1 VVTVMGDRDV
11 DHDVL
16 EECPMSHPRVP
27 PHHHVRRKRT
37 FAVLASGAL
46 AGVLLTGCGAV
57 DEAVSQGQQALD
69 SASQAVDAAEGLI
82 GAGAQ
87 LGAAC
92 AAAQVAWLPGV
103 SSADAYAALD
113 EATALVD
120 EALTATPGLPGAT
133 EIDQALTTARE
144 ALGSD
149 QTEFGV
155 ARETLQ
161 TACALVGMGG

>member
-1 VVTVMGDRDV
+1 M
-11 DHDVL
+11 
-16 EECPMSHPRVP
+16 PHP
-27 PHHHVRRKRT
+27 HVRRYRAL
-37 FAVLASGAL
+37 AVVASGTL
-46 AGVLLTGCGAV
+46 AGLLLTGCGAV
-57 DEAVSQGQQALD
+57 NEAVSQGQQALD
-69 SASQAVDAAEGLI
+69 TVSQAADAAEGII

-113 EATALVD
+113 EATGLVD
-120 EALTATPGLPGAT
+120 EALAATPGLPGAA

-144 ALGSD
+144 ALGAD

-161 TACALVGMGG
+161 TACALVSMGG

>member
-1 VVTVMGDRDV
+1 MI
-11 DHDVL
+11 
-16 EECPMSHPRVP
+16 SPRG
-27 PHHHVRRKRT
+27 RRTR
-37 FAVLASGAL
+37 ALAILASGAL

-57 DEAVSQGQQALD
+57 NEAVSQGQLALD
-69 SASQAVDAAEGLI
+69 TASQAVDAAEGLI

-92 AAAQVAWLPGV
+92 AAAQVAWVPGV

-120 EALTATPGLPGAT
+120 EAIAATPGLPGAT
-133 EIDQALTTARE
+133 EIGQALTTARE
-144 ALGSD
+144 ALGAD

-161 TACALVGMGG
+161 TACALVSLGG

>member
-1 VVTVMGDRDV
+1 MIPLRGRGARA
-11 DHDVL
+11 L
-16 EECPMSHPRVP
+16 A
-27 PHHHVRRKRT
+27 
-37 FAVLASGAL
+37 AVASAGL

-57 DEAVSQGQQALD
+57 DEALTQGQQALD

-82 GAGAQ
+82 GAGTQ

-92 AAAQVAWLPGV
+92 AAAQVAWVPGV
-103 SSADAYAALD
+103 SSADAYAAID
-113 EATALVD
+113 EATRIVD
-120 EALTATPGLPGAT
+120 AAIAATPGLPGAT

-161 TACALVGMGG
+161 TACALVSMGG

>member
-1 VVTVMGDRDV
+1 M
-11 DHDVL
+11 
-16 EECPMSHPRVP
+16 PHP
-27 PHHHVRRKRT
+27 HVRRYRAL
-37 FAVLASGAL
+37 AVAASGAL
-46 AGVLLTGCGAV
+46 AGLLLTGCGAV
-57 DEAVSQGQQALD
+57 NEAVSQGQQALD
-69 SASQAVDAAEGLI
+69 TVSQAADAAEGII

-113 EATALVD
+113 EATGLVD
-120 EALTATPGLPGAT
+120 EALAATPGLPGAA

-144 ALGSD
+144 ALGAD

-161 TACALVGMGG
+161 TACALVSMGG

>member
-1 VVTVMGDRDV
+1 LSTPPKRVRALPALMG
-11 DHDVL
+11 
-16 EECPMSHPRVP
+16 
-27 PHHHVRRKRT
+27 
-37 FAVLASGAL
+37 AAL

-57 DEAVSQGQQALD
+57 DEAMSQGQQALD

-113 EATALVD
+113 EATVLVD
-120 EALTATPGLPGAT
+120 EALAATPGLPGAA

-144 ALGSD
+144 ALGAD

-161 TACALVGMGG
+161 TACALVSMGG

>member
-1 VVTVMGDRDV
+1 M
-11 DHDVL
+11 L
-16 EECPMSHPRVP
+16 SPRG
-27 PHHHVRRKRT
+27 RRLR
-37 FAVLASGAL
+37 ASAALGAAALASTI
-46 AGVLLTGCGAV
+46 LTGCG
-57 DEAVSQGQQALD
+57 
-69 SASQAVDAAEGLI
+69 AEGLI

-103 SSADAYAALD
+103 NSADAYAAID
-113 EATALVD
+113 EATRIVD
-120 EALTATPGLPGAT
+120 ETLATTPGLPGAA
-133 EIDQALTTARE
+133 EIDQALSTARE

-161 TACALVGMGG
+161 TACALVSMGG

>member
-1 VVTVMGDRDV
+1 
-11 DHDVL
+11 
-16 EECPMSHPRVP
+16 MSTSP
-27 PHHHVRRKRT
+27 KRGRALT
-37 FAVLASGAL
+37 ALVGATL

-57 DEAVSQGQQALD
+57 NEAVSRGQQALD
-69 SASQAVDAAEGLI
+69 TASQAVEAAEGII

-92 AAAQVAWLPGV
+92 AAAQAAWIPGV

-120 EALTATPGLPGAT
+120 EALAATPGLPGAA
-133 EIDQALTTARE
+133 EIDQALTTARQ

-155 ARETLQ
+155 ARQTLQ
-161 TACALVGMGG
+161 TACTLVSLGG

>member
-1 VVTVMGDRDV
+1 MTP
-11 DHDVL
+11 L
-16 EECPMSHPRVP
+16 SW
-27 PHHHVRRKRT
+27 RR
-37 FAVLASGAL
+37 ASALVSAGLAAL
-46 AGVLLTGCGAV
+46 LLTGCGAV
-57 DEAVSQGQQALD
+57 DEAISQGQQALD

-103 SSADAYAALD
+103 SSADAYAAID
-113 EATALVD
+113 EATRIVD
-120 EALTATPGLPGAT
+120 ESLAAAPDLPGAA
-133 EIDQALTTARE
+133 EIDQALASARE

-161 TACALVGMGG
+161 TACALVSMGG

>member
-1 VVTVMGDRDV
+1 
-11 DHDVL
+11 
-16 EECPMSHPRVP
+16 
-27 PHHHVRRKRT
+27 VRRDRAL
-37 FAVLASGAL
+37 AVVVSGAL
-46 AGVLLTGCGAV
+46 AGLLLTGCGAV
-57 DEAVSQGQQALD
+57 NEAVSQGQQALD
-69 SASQAVDAAEGLI
+69 TVSQAADAAEGII

-113 EATALVD
+113 EATGLVN
-120 EALTATPGLPGAT
+120 EALAATPGLPGAA

-144 ALGSD
+144 SLGAG

-161 TACALVGMGG
+161 TACALVSMGN

>member
-1 VVTVMGDRDV
+1 M
-11 DHDVL
+11 
-16 EECPMSHPRVP
+16 PHP
-27 PHHHVRRKRT
+27 HVRRYRAL
-37 FAVLASGAL
+37 AVVASGAL
-46 AGVLLTGCGAV
+46 AGLLLTGCGAV
-57 DEAVSQGQQALD
+57 NEAVSQGQQALD
-69 SASQAVDAAEGLI
+69 TVSQAADAAEGII

-113 EATALVD
+113 EATGLVD
-120 EALTATPGLPGAT
+120 EALAATPGLPGAA

-144 ALGSD
+144 ALGAD

-161 TACALVGMGG
+161 TACALVSMGG

>member
-1 VVTVMGDRDV
+1 
-11 DHDVL
+11 
-16 EECPMSHPRVP
+16 
-27 PHHHVRRKRT
+27 VRRYRAL
-37 FAVLASGAL
+37 AVVASGAL
-46 AGVLLTGCGAV
+46 AGLLLTGCGAV
-57 DEAVSQGQQALD
+57 NEAVSQGQQALD
-69 SASQAVDAAEGLI
+69 TVSQAADAAEGII

-113 EATALVD
+113 EATGLVN
-120 EALTATPGLPGAT
+120 EALAATPGLPGAA

-144 ALGSD
+144 SLGAD

-161 TACALVGMGG
+161 TACALVSMGN

>member
-1 VVTVMGDRDV
+1 
-11 DHDVL
+11 
-16 EECPMSHPRVP
+16 MSHP
-27 PHHHVRRKRT
+27 HVRRHRAL
-37 FAVLASGAL
+37 AVVASSAL
-46 AGVLLTGCGAV
+46 AGLLLTGCGAV
-57 DEAVSQGQQALD
+57 NEAVSQGQQAID
-69 SASQAVDAAEGLI
+69 TVSQAADAAEGII

-113 EATALVD
+113 EATGLVN
-120 EALTATPGLPGAT
+120 EALAATPGLPGAA

-144 ALGSD
+144 SLGAD

-161 TACALVGMGG
+161 TACALVSMGN

>member
-1 VVTVMGDRDV
+1 
-11 DHDVL
+11 
-16 EECPMSHPRVP
+16 MSTP
-27 PHHHVRRKRT
+27 PKRGR
-37 FAVLASGAL
+37 ALAALVGATL

-57 DEAVSQGQQALD
+57 NEAVSQEQQALD
-69 SASQAVDAAEGLI
+69 TASQAVEAAEGII

-92 AAAQVAWLPGV
+92 AAAQAAWIPGV
-103 SSADAYAALD
+103 SSADADAALD

-120 EALTATPGLPGAT
+120 EALAATPGLPGAA
-133 EIDQALTTARE
+133 EIDQALTTARQ

-155 ARETLQ
+155 ARQTLQ
-161 TACALVGMGG
+161 TACALVSLGG

>member
-1 VVTVMGDRDV
+1 MGDRDV
-11 DHDVL
+11 FADVL
-16 EECPMSHPRVP
+16 EEFPVSHPD
-27 PHHHVRRKRT
+27 VRYGRT
-37 FAVLASGAL
+37 LTVIAAGAL
-46 AGVLLTGCGAV
+46 AGALLTGCGAV
-57 DEAVSQGQQALD
+57 NEAVSQGQQALD
-69 SASQAVDAAEGLI
+69 SASQAVEAAEGLI

-92 AAAQVAWLPGV
+92 AAAQMAWLPGV

-120 EALTATPGLPGAT
+120 EALAATPGLPGAA

-144 ALGSD
+144 ALGAD

-161 TACALVGMGG
+161 TACALVSMGG

>member
-1 VVTVMGDRDV
+1 
-11 DHDVL
+11 
-16 EECPMSHPRVP
+16 
-27 PHHHVRRKRT
+27 VRRDR
-37 FAVLASGAL
+37 AL
-46 AGVLLTGCGAV
+46 AVV
-57 DEAVSQGQQALD
+57 VS
-69 SASQAVDAAEGLI
+69 
-82 GAGAQ
+82 GAQ

-113 EATALVD
+113 EATGLVN
-120 EALTATPGLPGAT
+120 EALAATPGLPGAA

-144 ALGSD
+144 SLGAD

-161 TACALVGMGG
+161 TACALVSMGN

>member
-1 VVTVMGDRDV
+1 
-11 DHDVL
+11 
-16 EECPMSHPRVP
+16 
-27 PHHHVRRKRT
+27 VRRDRAL
-37 FAVLASGAL
+37 AVVVSGAL
-46 AGVLLTGCGAV
+46 AGLLLTGCGAV
-57 DEAVSQGQQALD
+57 NEAVSQGQQALD
-69 SASQAVDAAEGLI
+69 TVSQAADAAEGII

-113 EATALVD
+113 EATGLVN
-120 EALTATPGLPGAT
+120 EALAATPGLPGAA

-144 ALGSD
+144 SLGAD

-161 TACALVGMGG
+161 TACALVSMGN

>member
-1 VVTVMGDRDV
+1 MI
-11 DHDVL
+11 
-16 EECPMSHPRVP
+16 SPRG
-27 PHHHVRRKRT
+27 RRTRALAT
-37 FAVLASGAL
+37 LASAGL

-57 DEAVSQGQQALD
+57 NEAVSQGQQALD
-69 SASQAVDAAEGLI
+69 TASQAVDAAEGLI

-103 SSADAYAALD
+103 SSADAYAAID
-113 EATALVD
+113 EATRIVD
-120 EALTATPGLPGAT
+120 EAIAATPGLPGAA
-133 EIDQALTTARE
+133 EIDQALTAARDS
-144 ALGSD
+144 LGSD

-161 TACALVGMGG
+161 TACALVTMGG

>member
-1 VVTVMGDRDV
+1 MIPLRGRGARA
-11 DHDVL
+11 L
-16 EECPMSHPRVP
+16 A
-27 PHHHVRRKRT
+27 
-37 FAVLASGAL
+37 AVASAGL

-57 DEAVSQGQQALD
+57 DEALNQGQQALD
-69 SASQAVDAAEGLI
+69 SASQAVDATEGLI
-82 GAGAQ
+82 GAGTQ

-92 AAAQVAWLPGV
+92 AAAQVAWVPGV
-103 SSADAYAALD
+103 SSADAYAAID
-113 EATALVD
+113 EATRIVD
-120 EALTATPGLPGAT
+120 AAIAATPGLPGAT

-161 TACALVGMGG
+161 TACALVSMGG

>member
-1 VVTVMGDRDV
+1 MIPT
-11 DHDVL
+11 
-16 EECPMSHPRVP
+16 
-27 PHHHVRRKRT
+27 RRRRARAIT
-37 FAVLASGAL
+37 ALSASAL
-46 AGVLLTGCGAV
+46 ATVVLTGCGAV
-57 DEAVSQGQQALD
+57 DEAISQGQQALD
-69 SASQAVDAAEGLI
+69 SASQAVEAAEGLI

-92 AAAQVAWLPGV
+92 TVAQVAWVPGV
-103 SSADAYAALD
+103 SSTDAYAAID
-113 EATALVD
+113 EATRLVD
-120 EALTATPGLPGAT
+120 EALAATPGLPGAA

-161 TACALVGMGG
+161 AACSLARVGG

>member
-1 VVTVMGDRDV
+1 MRRDRALAVVV
-11 DHDVL
+11 
-16 EECPMSHPRVP
+16 
-27 PHHHVRRKRT
+27 
-37 FAVLASGAL
+37 SGAL
-46 AGVLLTGCGAV
+46 AGLLLTGCGAV
-57 DEAVSQGQQALD
+57 NEAVSQGQQALD
-69 SASQAVDAAEGLI
+69 TVSQAADAAEGII

-113 EATALVD
+113 EATGLVN
-120 EALTATPGLPGAT
+120 EALAATPGLPGAA

-144 ALGSD
+144 SLGAD

-161 TACALVGMGG
+161 TACALVSMGN

>member
-1 VVTVMGDRDV
+1 MRSLRGRGLRASTA
-11 DHDVL
+11 L
-16 EECPMSHPRVP
+16 AC
-27 PHHHVRRKRT
+27 
-37 FAVLASGAL
+37 AVLVSA
-46 AGVLLTGCGAV
+46 VLTGCGAV
-57 DEAVSQGQQALD
+57 NEAVSQGQQALD

-103 SSADAYAALD
+103 SSADAYAAID
-113 EATALVD
+113 EATRIVD
-120 EALTATPGLPGAT
+120 ETLAATPDLPGAT

-161 TACALVGMGG
+161 TACALVSMGG

>member
-1 VVTVMGDRDV
+1 MIPLRRRRTRALVT
-11 DHDVL
+11 
-16 EECPMSHPRVP
+16 
-27 PHHHVRRKRT
+27 
-37 FAVLASGAL
+37 LASAGC

-57 DEAVSQGQQALD
+57 NEAVSQGQQALD
-69 SASQAVDAAEGLI
+69 TASQAVDAAEGLI

-103 SSADAYAALD
+103 SSADAYAAID
-113 EATALVD
+113 EATRIVD
-120 EALTATPGLPGAT
+120 EAIAATPGLPGAA
-133 EIDQALTTARE
+133 EIDQALTAARDS
-144 ALGSD
+144 LGSD

-161 TACALVGMGG
+161 TACALVTMGG